1 MVISPAALQKVD
13 PDTDLH
19 ALGADLAAPHDE
31 RQAKV
36 ELEARDGMRVHEAHA
51 GGDARRAA
59 DQVADGV
66 GEAARD
72 GGGRHVGARLPV
84 PLPAL
89 LVSASSRL
97 QGDEAA
103 GVGEELHAQGRVG
116 TAVGEGEEEVEA
128 AGGEDVAADGVGAV
142 VGAEAA

>member
-1 MVISPAALQKVD
+1 MKPSTQNSAWYKSLPLYIPIIHPCFYKPSPVPLQKVD

-36 ELEARDGMRVHEAHA
+36 ELEARDGVRVHEAHA

-59 DQVADGV
+59 DEVADGV

-72 GGGRHVGARLPV
+72 GGGRHVGGLAL
-84 PLPAL
+84 PLPLTAL
-89 LVSASSRL
+89 LVAASSS
-97 QGDEAA
+97 
-103 GVGEELHAQGRVG
+103 
-116 TAVGEGEEEVEA
+116 
-128 AGGEDVAADGVGAV
+128 
-142 VGAEAA
+142 